1 MNVMAGCWRA
11 CRWQIRGG
19 NHRTIFL
26 VALTKVAATDVNLKG
41 LRMARRVGKSR
52 K

>member
-1 MNVMAGCWRA
+1 MPRLVVGVPLAGKFA
-11 CRWQIRGG
+11 EAIVEP
-19 NHRTIFL
+19 FL